1 MSATG
6 KPRTERRGERG
17 ATLLEMLVVLGILGL
32 VTGLVFSSWTAPV
45 RRVQLYEARMAL
57 VSNLRTARA
66 SALRGGEPVSLEL
79 AEDGRGYG
87 WGARRVYLPGVV
99 AIDGQP
105 RAITFYTDGSSTGG
119 ALKLSDHGRS
129 EGVSVDP
136 VTGLVGP
143 G

>member
-6 KPRTERRGERG
+6 RPGTGAAWERG

-66 SALRGGEPVSLEL
+66 SALRGGAAVSLEL
-79 AEDGRGYG
+79 ADDGRGYG
-87 WGARRVYLPGVV
+87 WRARRVYLPGVV
-99 AIDGQP
+99 AIEGQP
-105 RAITFYTDGSSTGG
+105 RAITFFTDGSSTGG

-129 EGVSVDP
+129 ESVSVDP
-136 VTGLVGP
+136 ATGLVGP